1 MLLNFYFYPD
11 VQKTPGEIG
20 GGYVWDFMESFKKY
34 IEHELNRQTRSRFIT
49 KIRKRSYD
57 KEIKD
62 YKFLKIA
69 TINNIYDSD
78 EDYIYFIGIFQ
89 QWLCIDSN

>member
-34 IEHELNRQTRSRFIT
+34 IESELAAT
-49 KIRKRSYD
+49 K
-57 KEIKD
+57 
-62 YKFLKIA
+62 
-69 TINNIYDSD
+69 TIGPPNSEVLI
-78 EDYIYFIGIFQ
+78 
-89 QWLCIDSN
+89 LCLN